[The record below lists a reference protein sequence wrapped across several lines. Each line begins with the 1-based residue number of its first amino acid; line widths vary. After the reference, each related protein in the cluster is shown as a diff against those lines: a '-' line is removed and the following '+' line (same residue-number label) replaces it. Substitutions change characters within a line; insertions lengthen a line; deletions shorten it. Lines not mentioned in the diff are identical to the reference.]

1 MTYDRIRFR
10 KRFQKGGRYMFEI
23 RNLSLSFAGRQLLE
37 PTDLIFER
45 GKVYT
50 IYGKSGVGKSSL
62 LNKIGLISATDPSVS
77 YFFDGKEIDT
87 ENKKSASAFIAEE
100 VAFVFQGQ
108 NLINDLTVFENLRLA
123 LNFYGLNPDEIESKI
138 DTVLADLEISSLKH
152 AYPEDL
158 SGGEEQRVTI
168 ARALVTEKTLILA
181 DEPTS
186 SLDKENREK
195 VSSLLIDLAHKY
207 HKIVLIVSHDEAMIA
222 RGDVQLHFKDHQLV
236 GNCLILNSDEGIKDS
251 KKWTSYLSSSHTKL
265 SVLKHR
271 RPFLPRLLAFFIA
284 FVVAIAVTSINF
296 QSLFADKYH
305 QLVNNS
311 LENGF
316 LVINDSLHLQTTK
329 VLDDFLSF
337 DKDEIASIS
346 TSQNIQTIKPY
357 IEFLSLGMTFDN
369 SKDYSQ
375 LQKNFQPTLTID
387 GQTRSLT
394 RNFSIQP
401 LYQTN
406 TTQRQIEYFDRSN
419 EKGIYLSEQFI
430 SDEKLPNI
438 VSGSTVTLTFY
449 IPISLYESSMEKE
462 GNVLK
467 GDGDLFVKVDKTYP
481 VLGIVKKSYPFE
493 YSPHGNTLFM
503 NIAEMEELQNEAIQQ
518 HPMTKMALDGF
529 PLKSWMPSAIH
540 VLLKDSSAIPEELS
554 RIRAISS
561 QITILSSYE
570 NYEEFNKG
578 LTYIRQFLMLLSL
591 VLLIL
596 VIAVLSFVFF
606 LLNRPR
612 RFEVGILKSLGYS
625 TQNIVWL
632 FLKELIGYGKTISIL
647 ASCLLVILSILAIQV
662 LKLEVSD
669 VFQFYLTSVFT
680 LIGLSVSVLIISGLL
695 PIYTTCRQTVV
706 DTIRKNG

>member
-1 MTYDRIRFR
+1 
-10 KRFQKGGRYMFEI
+10 MFEI
-23 RNLSLSFAGRQLLE
+23 RNLSLSFAGRRLLE

-62 LNKIGLISATDPSVS
+62 LNKIGLLSATDPSVS
-77 YFFDGKEIDT
+77 YFFDGKEIDI
-87 ENKKSASAFIAEE
+87 ENKKSVSVFIAEE
-100 VAFVFQGQ
+100 VAFVFQGR

-123 LNFYGLNPDEIESKI
+123 LNFYDLSPDEIESKI
-138 DTVLADLEISSLKH
+138 DTVLADLQISSLKH

-158 SGGEEQRVTI
+158 SGGEEQRVAI
-168 ARALVTEKTLILA
+168 ARALVTGKTLILA

-195 VSSLLIDLAHKY
+195 VSALLIDLAHKY

-222 RGDVQLHFKDHQLV
+222 IGDVQLHFKDHKLV

-251 KKWTSYLSSSHTKL
+251 KKWSSCLSSSHTKL

-271 RPFLPRLLAFFIA
+271 RPFLPRLLAFFISL
-284 FVVAIAVTSINF
+284 VVAIAVTSINF

-337 DKDEIASIS
+337 DKEEITSIS
-346 TSQNIQTIKPY
+346 TSQNIQTVNPY

-438 VSGSTVTLTFY
+438 VSGTTVTLTFY
-449 IPISLYESSMEKE
+449 IPISLYESSIEKE
-462 GNVLK
+462 GNILK

-493 YSPHGNTLFM
+493 YSPYGNTLFM

-518 HPMTKMALDGF
+518 HPMTKQALDGF

-540 VLLKDSSAIPEELS
+540 VLLKDSGAIPEELS

-647 ASCLLVILSILAIQV
+647 ASCLLVILSILAMQV
-662 LKLEVSD
+662 LKLEISD
-669 VFQFYLTSVFT
+669 VFKFYLTSVFT

>member
-1 MTYDRIRFR
+1 
-10 KRFQKGGRYMFEI
+10 MFEI
-23 RNLSLSFAGRQLLE
+23 RNLSLSFAGRRLLE

-62 LNKIGLISATDPSVS
+62 LNKIGLLSATDTSVS
-77 YFFDGKEIDT
+77 YFFDGKEIDI
-87 ENKKSASAFIAEE
+87 ENKKSVSVFIAEE
-100 VAFVFQGQ
+100 VAFVFQGR

-123 LNFYGLNPDEIESKI
+123 LNFYDLSPDEIESKI
-138 DTVLADLEISSLKH
+138 DTVLADLQISSLKH

-158 SGGEEQRVTI
+158 SGGEEQRVAI
-168 ARALVTEKTLILA
+168 ARALVTGKTLILA

-195 VSSLLIDLAHKY
+195 VSALLIDLAHKY

-222 RGDVQLHFKDHQLV
+222 IGDVQLHFKDHKLV

-251 KKWTSYLSSSHTKL
+251 KKWSSCLSSSHTKL

-284 FVVAIAVTSINF
+284 LVVAIAVTSINF

-337 DKDEIASIS
+337 DKEEITSIS
-346 TSQNIQTIKPY
+346 TSQNIQTVKPY
-357 IEFLSLGMTFDN
+357 MEFLSLGMTFDN

-406 TTQRQIEYFDRSN
+406 TTQRQIEYFDRSS

-430 SDEKLPNI
+430 SDEKFPNI
-438 VSGSTVTLTFY
+438 VSGTTVTLTFY
-449 IPISLYESSMEKE
+449 IPISLYESSIEKE
-462 GNVLK
+462 GNILK

-493 YSPHGNTLFM
+493 YSPYGNTLFM

-529 PLKSWMPSAIH
+529 PLKSWIPSAIH
-540 VLLKDSSAIPEELS
+540 VLLKDSGAIPEELS

-647 ASCLLVILSILAIQV
+647 ASCLLVILSILAMQV
-662 LKLEVSD
+662 LKLEISD
-669 VFQFYLTSVFT
+669 VFKFYLTSVFT

>member
-1 MTYDRIRFR
+1 
-10 KRFQKGGRYMFEI
+10 MFEI
-23 RNLSLSFAGRQLLE
+23 RNLSLSFAGRRLLE

-87 ENKKSASAFIAEE
+87 ENKKSVSAFIAEE

-108 NLINDLTVFENLRLA
+108 NLINDLTVFENLKLA

-158 SGGEEQRVTI
+158 SGGEEQRVAI

-337 DKDEIASIS
+337 DKEEITSIS
-346 TSQNIQTIKPY
+346 TSQNIQTVKPY
-357 IEFLSLGMTFDN
+357 MEFLSLGMTFDN

-438 VSGSTVTLTFY
+438 VSGTTVTLTFY
-449 IPISLYESSMEKE
+449 IPISLYESSIEKE
-462 GNVLK
+462 GNILK

-493 YSPHGNTLFM
+493 YSPYGNTLFM

-518 HPMTKMALDGF
+518 HPMTKMVLDGF

-540 VLLKDSSAIPEELS
+540 VLLKDSGATPEELS

>member
-1 MTYDRIRFR
+1 
-10 KRFQKGGRYMFEI
+10 MFEI
-23 RNLSLSFAGRQLLE
+23 RNLSLSFAGRRLLE

-62 LNKIGLISATDPSVS
+62 LNKIGLLSDTDPSVS
-77 YFFDGKEIDT
+77 YFFDGKEIDI
-87 ENKKSASAFIAEE
+87 ENKKSVSVFIAEE
-100 VAFVFQGQ
+100 VAFVFQGR

-123 LNFYGLNPDEIESKI
+123 LNFYDLSPDEIESKI
-138 DTVLADLEISSLKH
+138 DTVLADLQISSLKH

-158 SGGEEQRVTI
+158 SGGEEQRVAI
-168 ARALVTEKTLILA
+168 ARALVTGKTLILA

-195 VSSLLIDLAHKY
+195 VSALLIDLAHKY

-222 RGDVQLHFKDHQLV
+222 IGDVQLHFKDHKLV

-251 KKWTSYLSSSHTKL
+251 KKWSSCLSSSHTKL

-284 FVVAIAVTSINF
+284 LVVAIAVTSINF

-337 DKDEIASIS
+337 DKEEITSIS
-346 TSQNIQTIKPY
+346 TSQNIQTVKPY
-357 IEFLSLGMTFDN
+357 MEFLSLGMTVDN

-438 VSGSTVTLTFY
+438 VSGTTVTLTFY
-449 IPISLYESSMEKE
+449 IPISLYESSIEKE
-462 GNVLK
+462 GNILK

-493 YSPHGNTLFM
+493 YSPYGNTLFM

-540 VLLKDSSAIPEELS
+540 VLLKDSGAIPEELS

-647 ASCLLVILSILAIQV
+647 ASCLLVILSILAMQV
-662 LKLEVSD
+662 LKLEISD
-669 VFQFYLTSVFT
+669 VFKFYLTSVFT
-680 LIGLSVSVLIISGLL
+680 LIGLSVTVLIISGLL

>member
-1 MTYDRIRFR
+1 
-10 KRFQKGGRYMFEI
+10 MFEI
-23 RNLSLSFAGRQLLE
+23 RNLSLSFAGRRLLE

-62 LNKIGLISATDPSVS
+62 LNKICLLSATDPSVS
-77 YFFDGKEIDT
+77 YFFDGKEIDI
-87 ENKKSASAFIAEE
+87 ENKKSVSVFIAEE
-100 VAFVFQGQ
+100 VAFVFQGR

-123 LNFYGLNPDEIESKI
+123 LNFYDLSPDEIESKI
-138 DTVLADLEISSLKH
+138 DTVLADLQISSLKH

-158 SGGEEQRVTI
+158 SGGEEQRVAI
-168 ARALVTEKTLILA
+168 ARALVTGKTLILA

-195 VSSLLIDLAHKY
+195 VSALLIDLAHKY

-222 RGDVQLHFKDHQLV
+222 IGDVQLHFKDHKLV

-251 KKWTSYLSSSHTKL
+251 KKWSSCLSSSHTKL

-271 RPFLPRLLAFFIA
+271 RPFLPRLLAFFISL
-284 FVVAIAVTSINF
+284 VVAIAVTSINF

-337 DKDEIASIS
+337 DKEEITSIS
-346 TSQNIQTIKPY
+346 TSQNIQTVNPY

-438 VSGSTVTLTFY
+438 VSGTTVTLTFY
-449 IPISLYESSMEKE
+449 IPISLYESSIEKE
-462 GNVLK
+462 GNILK
-467 GDGDLFVKVDKTYP
+467 GDGGLFVKVDKTYP

-493 YSPHGNTLFM
+493 YSPYGNTLFM

-540 VLLKDSSAIPEELS
+540 VLLKDIGAIPEELS

-647 ASCLLVILSILAIQV
+647 ASCLLVILSILAMQV
-662 LKLEVSD
+662 LKLEISD
-669 VFQFYLTSVFT
+669 VFKFYLTSVFT

>member
-1 MTYDRIRFR
+1 
-10 KRFQKGGRYMFEI
+10 MFEI
-23 RNLSLSFAGRQLLE
+23 RNLSLSFAGRRLLE

-62 LNKIGLISATDPSVS
+62 LNKIGLLSATDPSVS
-77 YFFDGKEIDT
+77 YFFDGKEIDI
-87 ENKKSASAFIAEE
+87 ENKKSVSVFIAEE
-100 VAFVFQGQ
+100 VAFVFQGR

-123 LNFYGLNPDEIESKI
+123 LNFYDLSPDEIESKI
-138 DTVLADLEISSLKH
+138 DTVLADLQISSLKH

-158 SGGEEQRVTI
+158 SGGEEQRVAI
-168 ARALVTEKTLILA
+168 ARALVTGKTLILA

-195 VSSLLIDLAHKY
+195 VSALLIDLAHKY

-222 RGDVQLHFKDHQLV
+222 IGDVQLHFKDHKLV
-236 GNCLILNSDEGIKDS
+236 ENCLILNSDEGIKDS
-251 KKWTSYLSSSHTKL
+251 KKWSSCLSSSHTKL

-284 FVVAIAVTSINF
+284 LVVAIAVTSINF

-337 DKDEIASIS
+337 DKEEITSIS
-346 TSQNIQTIKPY
+346 TSQNIQTVKPY
-357 IEFLSLGMTFDN
+357 MEFLSLGMTFDN

-438 VSGSTVTLTFY
+438 VSGTTVTLTFY
-449 IPISLYESSMEKE
+449 IPISLYESSIEKE
-462 GNVLK
+462 GNILK

-493 YSPHGNTLFM
+493 YSPYGNTLFM

-518 HPMTKMALDGF
+518 HPMTKIALDGF
-529 PLKSWMPSAIH
+529 PFKSWMPSAIH
-540 VLLKDSSAIPEELS
+540 VLLKDSGAIPEELS

-647 ASCLLVILSILAIQV
+647 ASCLLVILSILAMQV
-662 LKLEVSD
+662 LKLEISD
-669 VFQFYLTSVFT
+669 VFKFYLTSVFT

-706 DTIRKNG
+706 DIIRKNG

>member
-1 MTYDRIRFR
+1 M
-10 KRFQKGGRYMFEI
+10 
-23 RNLSLSFAGRQLLE
+23 
-37 PTDLIFER
+37 
-45 GKVYT
+45 
-50 IYGKSGVGKSSL
+50 
-62 LNKIGLISATDPSVS
+62 
-77 YFFDGKEIDT
+77 
-87 ENKKSASAFIAEE
+87 
-100 VAFVFQGQ
+100 AFVFQGR

-123 LNFYGLNPDEIESKI
+123 LNFYDLSPNEIESKI
-138 DTVLADLEISSLKH
+138 DTVLADLQISSLKH

-158 SGGEEQRVTI
+158 SGGEEQRVAI
-168 ARALVTEKTLILA
+168 ARALVTGKTLILA

-195 VSSLLIDLAHKY
+195 VSALLIDLAHKY
-207 HKIVLIVSHDEAMIA
+207 HKIVLIVSNDEAMIA
-222 RGDVQLHFKDHQLV
+222 IGDVQLHFKDHKLV

-251 KKWTSYLSSSHTKL
+251 KKWSSCLSSSHTKL

-271 RPFLPRLLAFFIA
+271 RPFLPRLLSFFIA
-284 FVVAIAVTSINF
+284 LVVAIAVSFINF

-337 DKDEIASIS
+337 DKEEITSIS
-346 TSQNIQTIKPY
+346 TSQNIQTVKPY
-357 IEFLSLGMTFDN
+357 MEFLSLGMTFDN

-438 VSGSTVTLTFY
+438 VSGTTVTLTFY
-449 IPISLYESSMEKE
+449 IPSIEKE
-462 GNVLK
+462 RNILK

-493 YSPHGNTLFM
+493 YSPYGNTLFM

-540 VLLKDSSAIPEELS
+540 VLLKDSGAIPEELS

-632 FLKELIGYGKTISIL
+632 FLKELIGYGKMISIL
-647 ASCLLVILSILAIQV
+647 ASCLLVILSILAMQV
-662 LKLEVSD
+662 LKLEISD
-669 VFQFYLTSVFT
+669 VFKFYLTSVFT

>member
-1 MTYDRIRFR
+1 
-10 KRFQKGGRYMFEI
+10 MFEI
-23 RNLSLSFAGRQLLE
+23 RNLSLSFAGRRLLE

-62 LNKIGLISATDPSVS
+62 LNKIGLLSATDPSVS
-77 YFFDGKEIDT
+77 YFFDGKEIDI
-87 ENKKSASAFIAEE
+87 ENKKSVSVFIAEE
-100 VAFVFQGQ
+100 VAFVFQGR

-123 LNFYGLNPDEIESKI
+123 LNFYDLSPDEIESKI
-138 DTVLADLEISSLKH
+138 DTVLADLQISSLKH

-158 SGGEEQRVTI
+158 SGGEEQRVAI
-168 ARALVTEKTLILA
+168 ARALVTGKTLILA

-195 VSSLLIDLAHKY
+195 VSALLIDLAHKY

-222 RGDVQLHFKDHQLV
+222 IGDVQLHFKDHKLV

-251 KKWTSYLSSSHTKL
+251 KKWSSCLSSSHTKL

-271 RPFLPRLLAFFIA
+271 RPFLPRLLAFFISL
-284 FVVAIAVTSINF
+284 VVAIAVTSINF

-337 DKDEIASIS
+337 DKEEITSIS
-346 TSQNIQTIKPY
+346 TSQNIQTVNPY

-438 VSGSTVTLTFY
+438 VSGTTVTLTFY
-449 IPISLYESSMEKE
+449 IPISLYESSIEKE
-462 GNVLK
+462 GNILK

-493 YSPHGNTLFM
+493 YSPSGNTLFM

-540 VLLKDSSAIPEELS
+540 VLLKDSGAIPEELS

-647 ASCLLVILSILAIQV
+647 ASCLLVILSILAMQV
-662 LKLEVSD
+662 LKLEISD
-669 VFQFYLTSVFT
+669 VFKFYLTSVFT

>member
-1 MTYDRIRFR
+1 
-10 KRFQKGGRYMFEI
+10 MFEI
-23 RNLSLSFAGRQLLE
+23 RNLSLSFAGRRLLE

-87 ENKKSASAFIAEE
+87 ENKKSVSAFIAEE

-108 NLINDLTVFENLRLA
+108 NLINDLTVFENLKLA

-158 SGGEEQRVTI
+158 SGGEEQRVAI

-337 DKDEIASIS
+337 DKEEITSIS

-369 SKDYSQ
+369 SKDYSK

-419 EKGIYLSEQFI
+419 EKGIYLSEQFV
-430 SDEKLPNI
+430 SDQKLPNI

-449 IPISLYESSMEKE
+449 IPISLYESSIEKE

>member
-1 MTYDRIRFR
+1 
-10 KRFQKGGRYMFEI
+10 MFEI

-87 ENKKSASAFIAEE
+87 ENKKSVSAFIAEE

-271 RPFLPRLLAFFIA
+271 RPFLPRLLAFFIT

-337 DKDEIASIS
+337 DKEEITSIS
-346 TSQNIQTIKPY
+346 TSQNIQTVKPY

-647 ASCLLVILSILAIQV
+647 ASCLLVILSILAMQV

-680 LIGLSVSVLIISGLL
+680 LIGLSVSVLIISGLF

>member
-1 MTYDRIRFR
+1 NKESDF
-10 KRFQKGGRYMFEI
+10 KKGGRYVFEI
-23 RNLSLSFAGRQLLE
+23 RNLSLSFAGRRLLE

-62 LNKIGLISATDPSVS
+62 LNKIGLLSATDPSVS
-77 YFFDGKEIDT
+77 YFFDGKEIDI
-87 ENKKSASAFIAEE
+87 ENKKSVSVFIAEE
-100 VAFVFQGQ
+100 VAFVFQGR

-123 LNFYGLNPDEIESKI
+123 LNFYDLSPDEIESKI
-138 DTVLADLEISSLKH
+138 DTVLADLQISSLKH

-158 SGGEEQRVTI
+158 SGGEEQRVAI
-168 ARALVTEKTLILA
+168 ARALVTGKTLILA

-195 VSSLLIDLAHKY
+195 VSALLIDLAHKY

-222 RGDVQLHFKDHQLV
+222 IGDVQLHFKDHKLV

-251 KKWTSYLSSSHTKL
+251 KKWSSCLSSSHTKL

-271 RPFLPRLLAFFIA
+271 RPFLPRLLAFFISL
-284 FVVAIAVTSINF
+284 VVAIAVTSINF

-337 DKDEIASIS
+337 DKEEITSIS
-346 TSQNIQTIKPY
+346 TSQNIQTVNPY

-438 VSGSTVTLTFY
+438 VSGTTVTLTFY
-449 IPISLYESSMEKE
+449 IPISLYESSIEKE
-462 GNVLK
+462 GNILK

-493 YSPHGNTLFM
+493 YSPYGNTLFM

-540 VLLKDSSAIPEELS
+540 VLLKDSGAIPEELS

-647 ASCLLVILSILAIQV
+647 ASCLLVILSILAMQV
-662 LKLEVSD
+662 LKLEISD
-669 VFQFYLTSVFT
+669 VFKFYLTSVFT

>member
-1 MTYDRIRFR
+1 
-10 KRFQKGGRYMFEI
+10 MFEI
-23 RNLSLSFAGRQLLE
+23 RNLSLSFAGRRLLE

-62 LNKIGLISATDPSVS
+62 LNKIGLLSATDPSVS
-77 YFFDGKEIDT
+77 YFFDGKEIDI
-87 ENKKSASAFIAEE
+87 ENKKSVSVFIAEE
-100 VAFVFQGQ
+100 VAFVFQGR

-123 LNFYGLNPDEIESKI
+123 LNFYDLSPNEIESKI
-138 DTVLADLEISSLKH
+138 DTVLADLQISSLKH

-158 SGGEEQRVTI
+158 SGGEEQRVAI
-168 ARALVTEKTLILA
+168 ARALVTGKTLILA

-195 VSSLLIDLAHKY
+195 VSALLIDLAHKY

-222 RGDVQLHFKDHQLV
+222 IGDVQLHFKDHKLV

-251 KKWTSYLSSSHTKL
+251 KKWSSCLSSSHTKL

-284 FVVAIAVTSINF
+284 LVVAIAVSSINF

-337 DKDEIASIS
+337 DKEEITSIS
-346 TSQNIQTIKPY
+346 TSQNIQTVKPY
-357 IEFLSLGMTFDN
+357 MEFLSFGMTFDN

-375 LQKNFQPTLTID
+375 LQKNFQPTLIID

-394 RNFSIQP
+394 KNFSIQP

-438 VSGSTVTLTFY
+438 VSGTTVTLTFY
-449 IPISLYESSMEKE
+449 IPISLYESSIEKE
-462 GNVLK
+462 GNILK

-493 YSPHGNTLFM
+493 YSPYGNTLFM

-540 VLLKDSSAIPEELS
+540 VLLKDSGAIPEELS

-647 ASCLLVILSILAIQV
+647 ASCLLVILSILAMQV
-662 LKLEVSD
+662 LKLEISD
-669 VFQFYLTSVFT
+669 VFKFYLTSVFT

>member
-1 MTYDRIRFR
+1 
-10 KRFQKGGRYMFEI
+10 MFEI
-23 RNLSLSFAGRQLLE
+23 RNLSLSFAGRRLLE

-62 LNKIGLISATDPSVS
+62 LNKIGLLSATDPSVS
-77 YFFDGKEIDT
+77 YFFDGKEIDI
-87 ENKKSASAFIAEE
+87 ENKKSVSVFIAEE
-100 VAFVFQGQ
+100 VAFVFQGR

-123 LNFYGLNPDEIESKI
+123 LNFYDLSPDEIESKI
-138 DTVLADLEISSLKH
+138 DTVLADLQISSLKH

-158 SGGEEQRVTI
+158 SGGEEQRVAI
-168 ARALVTEKTLILA
+168 ARALVTGKTLILA

-195 VSSLLIDLAHKY
+195 VSALLIDLAHKY

-222 RGDVQLHFKDHQLV
+222 IGDVQLHFKDHKLV

-251 KKWTSYLSSSHTKL
+251 KKWSSCLSSSHTKL

-271 RPFLPRLLAFFIA
+271 RPFLPRLLAFFISL
-284 FVVAIAVTSINF
+284 VVAIAVTSINF

-337 DKDEIASIS
+337 DKEEITSIS
-346 TSQNIQTIKPY
+346 TSQNIQTVNPY

-406 TTQRQIEYFDRSN
+406 ITQRQIEYFDRSN

-438 VSGSTVTLTFY
+438 VSGTTVTLTFY
-449 IPISLYESSMEKE
+449 IPISLYESSIEKE
-462 GNVLK
+462 GNILK

-493 YSPHGNTLFM
+493 YSPYGNTLFM

-540 VLLKDSSAIPEELS
+540 VLLKDSGAIPEELS

-647 ASCLLVILSILAIQV
+647 ASCLLVILSILAMQV
-662 LKLEVSD
+662 LKLEISD
-669 VFQFYLTSVFT
+669 VFKFYLTSVFT

>member
-87 ENKKSASAFIAEE
+87 ENKKSVSAFIAEE

-158 SGGEEQRVTI
+158 SGGEEQRVAI

-236 GNCLILNSDEGIKDS
+236 GNCFILNSDEGIKDS

-438 VSGSTVTLTFY
+438 VSGSTVILTFY

-503 NIAEMEELQNEAIQQ
+503 NISEMGELQNEAIQQ

-540 VLLKDSSAIPEELS
+540 VLLKDNSAIPEELS

-647 ASCLLVILSILAIQV
+647 ASCLLVILSILAMQV

>member
-1 MTYDRIRFR
+1 
-10 KRFQKGGRYMFEI
+10 MFEI
-23 RNLSLSFAGRQLLE
+23 RNLSLSFAGRRLLE

-62 LNKIGLISATDPSVS
+62 LNKIGLLSATDPSVS
-77 YFFDGKEIDT
+77 YFFDGKEIDI
-87 ENKKSASAFIAEE
+87 ENKKSVSVFIAEE
-100 VAFVFQGQ
+100 VAFVFQGR

-123 LNFYGLNPDEIESKI
+123 LNFYDLSPDEIESKI
-138 DTVLADLEISSLKH
+138 DTVLADLQISSLKH

-158 SGGEEQRVTI
+158 SGGEEQRVAI
-168 ARALVTEKTLILA
+168 ARALVTGKTLILA

-195 VSSLLIDLAHKY
+195 VSALLIDLAHKY

-222 RGDVQLHFKDHQLV
+222 IGDVQLHFKDHKLV

-251 KKWTSYLSSSHTKL
+251 KKWSSCLSSSHTKL

-271 RPFLPRLLAFFIA
+271 RPFLPRLLAFFISL
-284 FVVAIAVTSINF
+284 VVAIAVTSINF

-337 DKDEIASIS
+337 DKEEITSIS
-346 TSQNIQTIKPY
+346 TSQNIQTVNPY

-430 SDEKLPNI
+430 SDEKLSNI
-438 VSGSTVTLTFY
+438 VSGTTVTLTFY
-449 IPISLYESSMEKE
+449 IPISLYESSIEKE
-462 GNVLK
+462 GNILK

-493 YSPHGNTLFM
+493 YSPYGNTLFM

-540 VLLKDSSAIPEELS
+540 VLLKDSGAIPEKLS

-596 VIAVLSFVFF
+596 VIALLSFVFF
-606 LLNRPR
+606 LPNRPR

-647 ASCLLVILSILAIQV
+647 ASCLLVILSILAMQV
-662 LKLEVSD
+662 LKLEISD
-669 VFQFYLTSVFT
+669 VFKFYLTSVFT

>member
-1 MTYDRIRFR
+1 
-10 KRFQKGGRYMFEI
+10 FEI
-23 RNLSLSFAGRQLLE
+23 RNLSLSFAGRRLLE

-62 LNKIGLISATDPSVS
+62 LNKIGLLSATDPSVS
-77 YFFDGKEIDT
+77 YFFDGKEIDI
-87 ENKKSASAFIAEE
+87 ENKKSVSVFIAEE
-100 VAFVFQGQ
+100 VAFVFQGR

-123 LNFYGLNPDEIESKI
+123 LNFYDLSPDEIESKI
-138 DTVLADLEISSLKH
+138 DTVLADLQISSLKH

-158 SGGEEQRVTI
+158 SGGEEQRVAI
-168 ARALVTEKTLILA
+168 ARALVTGKTLILA

-195 VSSLLIDLAHKY
+195 VSALLIDLAHKY

-222 RGDVQLHFKDHQLV
+222 IGDVQLHFKDHKLV

-251 KKWTSYLSSSHTKL
+251 KKWSSCLSSSHTKL

-271 RPFLPRLLAFFIA
+271 RPFLPRLLAFFISL
-284 FVVAIAVTSINF
+284 VVAIAVTSINF

-337 DKDEIASIS
+337 DKEEITSIS
-346 TSQNIQTIKPY
+346 TSQNIQTVNPY

-438 VSGSTVTLTFY
+438 VSGTTVTLTFY
-449 IPISLYESSMEKE
+449 IPISLYESSIEKE
-462 GNVLK
+462 GNILK

-493 YSPHGNTLFM
+493 YSPYGNTLFM

-540 VLLKDSSAIPEELS
+540 VLLKDSGAIPEELS

-647 ASCLLVILSILAIQV
+647 ASCLLVILSILAMQV
-662 LKLEVSD
+662 LKLEISD
-669 VFQFYLTSVFT
+669 VFKFYLTSVFT

>member
-1 MTYDRIRFR
+1 
-10 KRFQKGGRYMFEI
+10 MFEI
-23 RNLSLSFAGRQLLE
+23 RNLSLSFAGRRLLE

-62 LNKIGLISATDPSVS
+62 LNKIGLLSATDPSVS
-77 YFFDGKEIDT
+77 YFFDGKEIDI
-87 ENKKSASAFIAEE
+87 ENKKSVSVFIAEE
-100 VAFVFQGQ
+100 VAFVFQGR

-123 LNFYGLNPDEIESKI
+123 LNFYGLSPDEIESKI
-138 DTVLADLEISSLKH
+138 DTVLADLQISSLKH

-158 SGGEEQRVTI
+158 SGGEEQRVAI
-168 ARALVTEKTLILA
+168 ARALVTGKTLILA

-195 VSSLLIDLAHKY
+195 VSALLIDLAHKY
-207 HKIVLIVSHDEAMIA
+207 HKIVLIVSHDEAMIVI
-222 RGDVQLHFKDHQLV
+222 GDVQLHFKDHKLV
-236 GNCLILNSDEGIKDS
+236 ENCLILNSDEGIKDS
-251 KKWTSYLSSSHTKL
+251 KKWSSCLSSSHTKL

-284 FVVAIAVTSINF
+284 LVVAIAVTSINF

-337 DKDEIASIS
+337 DKEEITSIS
-346 TSQNIQTIKPY
+346 TSQNIQTVKPY
-357 IEFLSLGMTFDN
+357 MEFLSLGMTFDN

-438 VSGSTVTLTFY
+438 VSGTTVTLTFY
-449 IPISLYESSMEKE
+449 IPISLYESSIEKE
-462 GNVLK
+462 GNILK

-493 YSPHGNTLFM
+493 YSPYGNTLFM

-540 VLLKDSSAIPEELS
+540 VLLKDSGAIPEELS

-647 ASCLLVILSILAIQV
+647 ASCLLVILSILAMQV
-662 LKLEVSD
+662 LKLEISD
-669 VFQFYLTSVFT
+669 VFKFYLTSVFT

>member
-1 MTYDRIRFR
+1 
-10 KRFQKGGRYMFEI
+10 MFEI
-23 RNLSLSFAGRQLLE
+23 RNLSLSFAGRRLLE

-62 LNKIGLISATDPSVS
+62 LNKIGLLSATDPSVS
-77 YFFDGKEIDT
+77 YFFDGKEIDI
-87 ENKKSASAFIAEE
+87 ENKKSVSVFIAEE
-100 VAFVFQGQ
+100 VAFVFQGR
-108 NLINDLTVFENLRLA
+108 NLIHDLTVFENLRLA
-123 LNFYGLNPDEIESKI
+123 LNFYNLSPDEIESKI
-138 DTVLADLEISSLKH
+138 DTVLADLQISSLKH

-158 SGGEEQRVTI
+158 SGGEEQRVAI
-168 ARALVTEKTLILA
+168 ARALVTGKTLILA

-195 VSSLLIDLAHKY
+195 VSALLIDLAHKY
-207 HKIVLIVSHDEAMIA
+207 HKIVLIVSHDEAMIVM
-222 RGDVQLHFKDHQLV
+222 GDVQLHFKDHKLV
-236 GNCLILNSDEGIKDS
+236 ENCLILNSDEGIKDS
-251 KKWTSYLSSSHTKL
+251 KKWSSCLSSSHTKL

-284 FVVAIAVTSINF
+284 LVVAIAVTSINF

-337 DKDEIASIS
+337 DKEEITSIS
-346 TSQNIQTIKPY
+346 TSQNIQTVKPY
-357 IEFLSLGMTFDN
+357 MEFLSLGMTFDN

-438 VSGSTVTLTFY
+438 VAGTTVTLTFY
-449 IPISLYESSMEKE
+449 IPISLYESSIEKE
-462 GNVLK
+462 GNILK

-493 YSPHGNTLFM
+493 YSPYGNTLFM

-518 HPMTKMALDGF
+518 HPMTKMVLDSF

-540 VLLKDSSAIPEELS
+540 VLLKDSGAIPEELS

-647 ASCLLVILSILAIQV
+647 ASCLLVILSILAMQV
-662 LKLEVSD
+662 LKLEISD
-669 VFQFYLTSVFT
+669 VFKFYLTSVFT

-706 DTIRKNG
+706 DTIRKTG

>member
-1 MTYDRIRFR
+1 
-10 KRFQKGGRYMFEI
+10 MFEI
-23 RNLSLSFAGRQLLE
+23 RNLSLSFAGRRLLE

-87 ENKKSASAFIAEE
+87 ENKKSVSAFIAEE

-123 LNFYGLNPDEIESKI
+123 LNFYGLNPDKIENKI
-138 DTVLADLEISSLKH
+138 DTVLADLQISSLKH

-158 SGGEEQRVTI
+158 SGGEEQRVAI

-316 LVINDSLHLQTTK
+316 LVINDSLHLQATK

-337 DKDEIASIS
+337 DKEEINSIS

-369 SKDYSQ
+369 SKDYSK

-419 EKGIYLSEQFI
+419 EKGIYLSEQFV
-430 SDEKLPNI
+430 SDQKLPNI

-449 IPISLYESSMEKE
+449 IPISLYESSIEKE

-503 NIAEMEELQNEAIQQ
+503 NISEMEELQNEAIQQ

>member
-1 MTYDRIRFR
+1 
-10 KRFQKGGRYMFEI
+10 MFEI
-23 RNLSLSFAGRQLLE
+23 RNLSLSFAGRRLLE

-62 LNKIGLISATDPSVS
+62 LNKIGLLSATDPSVS
-77 YFFDGKEIDT
+77 YFFDGKEIDI
-87 ENKKSASAFIAEE
+87 ENKKSVSVFIAEE
-100 VAFVFQGQ
+100 VAFVFQGR

-123 LNFYGLNPDEIESKI
+123 LNFYDLSPDEIESKI
-138 DTVLADLEISSLKH
+138 DTVLADLQISSLKH

-158 SGGEEQRVTI
+158 SGGEEQRVAI
-168 ARALVTEKTLILA
+168 ARALVTGKTLILA

-195 VSSLLIDLAHKY
+195 VSALLIDLAHKY

-222 RGDVQLHFKDHQLV
+222 IGDVQLHFKDHKLV

-251 KKWTSYLSSSHTKL
+251 KKWSSCLSSSHTKL

-271 RPFLPRLLAFFIA
+271 RPFLPRLLAFFISL
-284 FVVAIAVTSINF
+284 VVAIAVTSINF

-337 DKDEIASIS
+337 DKEEITSIS
-346 TSQNIQTIKPY
+346 TSQNIQTVNPY

-438 VSGSTVTLTFY
+438 VSGTTVTLTFY
-449 IPISLYESSMEKE
+449 IPISLYESSIEKE
-462 GNVLK
+462 GNILK

-481 VLGIVKKSYPFE
+481 VLGIVKKSYSFE
-493 YSPHGNTLFM
+493 YSPYGNTLFM

-540 VLLKDSSAIPEELS
+540 VLLKDSGAIPEELS

-632 FLKELIGYGKTISIL
+632 FLKELIGYGKIISIL
-647 ASCLLVILSILAIQV
+647 ASCLLVILSILAMQV
-662 LKLEVSD
+662 LKLEISD
-669 VFQFYLTSVFT
+669 VFKFYLTSVFT

>member
-1 MTYDRIRFR
+1 
-10 KRFQKGGRYMFEI
+10 MFEI
-23 RNLSLSFAGRQLLE
+23 RNLSLSFAGRRLLE

-62 LNKIGLISATDPSVS
+62 LNKIGLLSATDPSVS
-77 YFFDGKEIDT
+77 YFFDGKEIDI
-87 ENKKSASAFIAEE
+87 ENKKSVSVFIAEE
-100 VAFVFQGQ
+100 VAFVFQGR

-123 LNFYGLNPDEIESKI
+123 LNFYDLSPDEIESKI
-138 DTVLADLEISSLKH
+138 DTVLADLQISSLKH

-158 SGGEEQRVTI
+158 SGGEEQRVAI
-168 ARALVTEKTLILA
+168 ARALVTGKTLILA

-195 VSSLLIDLAHKY
+195 VSALLIDLAHKY

-222 RGDVQLHFKDHQLV
+222 IGDVQLHFKDHKLV
-236 GNCLILNSDEGIKDS
+236 GNCLVLNSDEGIKDS
-251 KKWTSYLSSSHTKL
+251 KKWSSCLSSSHTKL

-284 FVVAIAVTSINF
+284 LVVAIAVTSINF

-337 DKDEIASIS
+337 DKEEITSIS
-346 TSQNIQTIKPY
+346 TSQNIQTVKPY
-357 IEFLSLGMTFDN
+357 MEFLSLGMTFDN

-438 VSGSTVTLTFY
+438 VSGTTVTLTFY
-449 IPISLYESSMEKE
+449 IPISLYESSIEKE
-462 GNVLK
+462 GNILK

-493 YSPHGNTLFM
+493 YSPYGNTLFM

-518 HPMTKMALDGF
+518 HPMTKIALDGF

-540 VLLKDSSAIPEELS
+540 VLLKDSGAIPEELS

-647 ASCLLVILSILAIQV
+647 ASCLLVILSILAMQV
-662 LKLEVSD
+662 LKLEISD
-669 VFQFYLTSVFT
+669 VFKFYLTSVFT

>member
-1 MTYDRIRFR
+1 
-10 KRFQKGGRYMFEI
+10 MFEI
-23 RNLSLSFAGRQLLE
+23 RNLSLSFAGRRLLE

-77 YFFDGKEIDT
+77 YFFDGKEIDI
-87 ENKKSASAFIAEE
+87 ENKKSVSVFIAEE
-100 VAFVFQGQ
+100 VAFVFQGR

-123 LNFYGLNPDEIESKI
+123 LNFYDLSPDEIESKI
-138 DTVLADLEISSLKH
+138 DTVLADLQISSLKH

-158 SGGEEQRVTI
+158 SGGEEQRVAI
-168 ARALVTEKTLILA
+168 ARALVTGKTLILA

-195 VSSLLIDLAHKY
+195 VSALLIDLAHKY

-251 KKWTSYLSSSHTKL
+251 KKWSSCLSSSHTKL

-337 DKDEIASIS
+337 DKEEITSIS

-430 SDEKLPNI
+430 SDERLPNI

-449 IPISLYESSMEKE
+449 IPISLYESSIEKE

-647 ASCLLVILSILAIQV
+647 ASCLLVILSILAMQV
-662 LKLEVSD
+662 LKLEISD
-669 VFQFYLTSVFT
+669 VFKFYLTSVFT

>member
-1 MTYDRIRFR
+1 
-10 KRFQKGGRYMFEI
+10 MFEI
-23 RNLSLSFAGRQLLE
+23 RNLSLSFAGRRLLE

-62 LNKIGLISATDPSVS
+62 LNKIGLLSATDPSVS
-77 YFFDGKEIDT
+77 YFFDGKEIDI
-87 ENKKSASAFIAEE
+87 ENKKSVSVFIAEE
-100 VAFVFQGQ
+100 VAFVFQGR

-123 LNFYGLNPDEIESKI
+123 LNFYDLSPDEIESKI
-138 DTVLADLEISSLKH
+138 DTVLADLQISSLKH

-158 SGGEEQRVTI
+158 SGGEEQRVAI
-168 ARALVTEKTLILA
+168 ARALVTGKTLILA

-195 VSSLLIDLAHKY
+195 VSALLIDLAHKY
-207 HKIVLIVSHDEAMIA
+207 HKIVLIVSHDEAMIVI
-222 RGDVQLHFKDHQLV
+222 GDVQLHFKDHKLV
-236 GNCLILNSDEGIKDS
+236 ENCLILNSDEGIKDS
-251 KKWTSYLSSSHTKL
+251 KKWSSCLSSSHTKL

-284 FVVAIAVTSINF
+284 LVVAIAVTSINF

-337 DKDEIASIS
+337 DKEEITSIS
-346 TSQNIQTIKPY
+346 TSQNIQTVKPY
-357 IEFLSLGMTFDN
+357 MEFLSLGMTFDN

-438 VSGSTVTLTFY
+438 VAGTTVTLTFY
-449 IPISLYESSMEKE
+449 IPISLYESSIEKE
-462 GNVLK
+462 GNILK

-493 YSPHGNTLFM
+493 YSPYGNTLFM

-540 VLLKDSSAIPEELS
+540 VLLKDSGAIPEELS

-647 ASCLLVILSILAIQV
+647 ASCLLVILSILAMQV
-662 LKLEVSD
+662 LKLEISD
-669 VFQFYLTSVFT
+669 VFKFYLTSVFT

>member
-1 MTYDRIRFR
+1 
-10 KRFQKGGRYMFEI
+10 MFEI
-23 RNLSLSFAGRQLLE
+23 RNLSLSFAGRRLLE

-87 ENKKSASAFIAEE
+87 ENKKSVSAFIAEE

-123 LNFYGLNPDEIESKI
+123 LNFYGLNPDKIENKI
-138 DTVLADLEISSLKH
+138 DTVLADLQISSLKH

-158 SGGEEQRVTI
+158 SGGEEQRVAI

-337 DKDEIASIS
+337 DKEEINSIS

-369 SKDYSQ
+369 SKDYSK

-419 EKGIYLSEQFI
+419 EKGIYLSEQFV
-430 SDEKLPNI
+430 SDQKLPNI

-449 IPISLYESSMEKE
+449 IPISLYESSIEKE

-503 NIAEMEELQNEAIQQ
+503 NISEMEELQNEAIQQ

>member
-1 MTYDRIRFR
+1 
-10 KRFQKGGRYMFEI
+10 MFEI
-23 RNLSLSFAGRQLLE
+23 RNLSLSFAGRRLLE

-62 LNKIGLISATDPSVS
+62 LNKIGLLSATDTSVS
-77 YFFDGKEIDT
+77 YFFDGKEIDI
-87 ENKKSASAFIAEE
+87 ENKKSVSVFIAEE
-100 VAFVFQGQ
+100 VAFVFQGR

-123 LNFYGLNPDEIESKI
+123 LNFYGLSPDEIESKI
-138 DTVLADLEISSLKH
+138 DTVLADLQISSLKH

-158 SGGEEQRVTI
+158 SGGEEQRVAI
-168 ARALVTEKTLILA
+168 ARALVTGKTLILA

-195 VSSLLIDLAHKY
+195 VSALLIDLAHKY

-222 RGDVQLHFKDHQLV
+222 IGDVQLHFKDHKLV
-236 GNCLILNSDEGIKDS
+236 ENCLILNSDEGIKDS
-251 KKWTSYLSSSHTKL
+251 KKWSSCLSSSHTKL

-284 FVVAIAVTSINF
+284 LVVAIAVTSINF

-337 DKDEIASIS
+337 DKEEITSIS
-346 TSQNIQTIKPY
+346 TSQNIQTVKPY
-357 IEFLSLGMTFDN
+357 MEFLSLGMTFDN

-438 VSGSTVTLTFY
+438 VSGTTVTLTFY
-449 IPISLYESSMEKE
+449 IPISLYESSIEKE
-462 GNVLK
+462 GNILK

-493 YSPHGNTLFM
+493 YSPYGNTLFM

-540 VLLKDSSAIPEELS
+540 VLLKDSGAIPEELS

-647 ASCLLVILSILAIQV
+647 ASCLLVILSILAMQV
-662 LKLEVSD
+662 LKLEISD
-669 VFQFYLTSVFT
+669 VFKFYLTSVLT

>member
-1 MTYDRIRFR
+1 MTYDRIKLR
-10 KRFQKGGRYMFEI
+10 KRFQKGGCYMFEI
-23 RNLSLSFAGRQLLE
+23 RNLSLSFAGRRLLE

-87 ENKKSASAFIAEE
+87 ENKKSVSAFIAEE

-123 LNFYGLNPDEIESKI
+123 LNFYGLNPDKIENKI
-138 DTVLADLEISSLKH
+138 DTVLADLQISSLKH

-158 SGGEEQRVTI
+158 SGGEEQRVAI

-316 LVINDSLHLQTTK
+316 LVINDSLHLQATK

-337 DKDEIASIS
+337 DKEEINSIS

-369 SKDYSQ
+369 SKDYSK

-419 EKGIYLSEQFI
+419 EKGIYLSEQFV
-430 SDEKLPNI
+430 SDQKLPNI

-449 IPISLYESSMEKE
+449 IPISLYESSIEKE

-503 NIAEMEELQNEAIQQ
+503 NISEMEELQNEAIQQ

>member
-1 MTYDRIRFR
+1 
-10 KRFQKGGRYMFEI
+10 MFEI
-23 RNLSLSFAGRQLLE
+23 RNLSLSFAGRRLLE

-62 LNKIGLISATDPSVS
+62 LNKIGLLSATYPSVS
-77 YFFDGKEIDT
+77 YFFDGKEIDI
-87 ENKKSASAFIAEE
+87 ENKKSVSVFIAEE
-100 VAFVFQGQ
+100 VAFVFQGR

-123 LNFYGLNPDEIESKI
+123 LNFYDLSPDEIESKI
-138 DTVLADLEISSLKH
+138 DTVLADLQISSLKH

-158 SGGEEQRVTI
+158 SGGEEQRVAI
-168 ARALVTEKTLILA
+168 ARALVTGKTLILA

-195 VSSLLIDLAHKY
+195 VSALLIDLAHKY

-222 RGDVQLHFKDHQLV
+222 IGDVQLHFKDHKLV

-251 KKWTSYLSSSHTKL
+251 KKWSSCLSSSHTKL

-271 RPFLPRLLAFFIA
+271 RPFLPRLLAFFISL
-284 FVVAIAVTSINF
+284 VVAIAVTSINF

-337 DKDEIASIS
+337 DKEEITSIS
-346 TSQNIQTIKPY
+346 TSQNIQTVNPY

-438 VSGSTVTLTFY
+438 VSGTTVTLTFY
-449 IPISLYESSMEKE
+449 IPISLYESSIEKE
-462 GNVLK
+462 GNILK

-493 YSPHGNTLFM
+493 YSPYGNTLFM

-540 VLLKDSSAIPEELS
+540 VLLKDSGSIPEELS

-647 ASCLLVILSILAIQV
+647 ASCLLVILSILAMQV
-662 LKLEVSD
+662 LKLEISD
-669 VFQFYLTSVFT
+669 VFKFYLTSVFT

>member
-1 MTYDRIRFR
+1 
-10 KRFQKGGRYMFEI
+10 MFEI
-23 RNLSLSFAGRQLLE
+23 RNLSLSFAGRRLLE

-62 LNKIGLISATDPSVS
+62 LNKIGLLSATDPSVS
-77 YFFDGKEIDT
+77 YFFDGKEIDI
-87 ENKKSASAFIAEE
+87 ENKKSVSVFIAEE
-100 VAFVFQGQ
+100 VTFVFQGR

-123 LNFYGLNPDEIESKI
+123 LNFYSLSPDEIESKI
-138 DTVLADLEISSLKH
+138 DTVLADLQISSLKH

-158 SGGEEQRVTI
+158 SGGEEQRVAI

-195 VSSLLIDLAHKY
+195 VSALLIDLAHKY
-207 HKIVLIVSHDEAMIA
+207 HKIVLIVSHDEAMIVM
-222 RGDVQLHFKDHQLV
+222 GDVQLHFKDHKLV
-236 GNCLILNSDEGIKDS
+236 ENCLILNSDEGIKDS
-251 KKWTSYLSSSHTKL
+251 KKWSSCLSSSHTKL

-284 FVVAIAVTSINF
+284 LVVAIAVTSINF

-337 DKDEIASIS
+337 DKEEITSIS
-346 TSQNIQTIKPY
+346 TSQNIQTVKPY
-357 IEFLSLGMTFDN
+357 MEFLSLGMTFDN

-438 VSGSTVTLTFY
+438 VSGTTVTLTFY
-449 IPISLYESSMEKE
+449 IPISLYESSIEKE
-462 GNVLK
+462 GNILK

-493 YSPHGNTLFM
+493 YSPYGNTLFM

-540 VLLKDSSAIPEELS
+540 VLLKDSGAIPEELS

-647 ASCLLVILSILAIQV
+647 ASCLLVILSILAMQV
-662 LKLEVSD
+662 LKLEISD
-669 VFQFYLTSVFT
+669 VFKFYLTSVFT

>member
-1 MTYDRIRFR
+1 
-10 KRFQKGGRYMFEI
+10 MFEI
-23 RNLSLSFAGRQLLE
+23 RNLSLSFAGRRLLE

-62 LNKIGLISATDPSVS
+62 LNKIGLLSATDPSVS
-77 YFFDGKEIDT
+77 YFFDGKEIDI
-87 ENKKSASAFIAEE
+87 ENKKSVSVFIAEE
-100 VAFVFQGQ
+100 VAFVFQGR

-123 LNFYGLNPDEIESKI
+123 LNFYDLSPDEIESKI
-138 DTVLADLEISSLKH
+138 DTVLADLQISSLKH

-158 SGGEEQRVTI
+158 SGGEEQRVAI
-168 ARALVTEKTLILA
+168 ARALVTGKTLILA

-195 VSSLLIDLAHKY
+195 ISALLIDLAHKY

-222 RGDVQLHFKDHQLV
+222 IGDVQLHFKDHKLV

-251 KKWTSYLSSSHTKL
+251 KKWSSCLSSSHTKL

-271 RPFLPRLLAFFIA
+271 RPFLPRLLAFFISL
-284 FVVAIAVTSINF
+284 VVAIAVTSINF

-337 DKDEIASIS
+337 DKEEITSIS
-346 TSQNIQTIKPY
+346 TSQNIQTVNPY

-438 VSGSTVTLTFY
+438 VSGTTVTLTFY
-449 IPISLYESSMEKE
+449 IPISLYESSIEKE
-462 GNVLK
+462 GNILK
-467 GDGDLFVKVDKTYP
+467 GDGGLFVKVDKTYP

-493 YSPHGNTLFM
+493 YSPYGNTLFM

-540 VLLKDSSAIPEELS
+540 VLLKDSGAIPEELS

-647 ASCLLVILSILAIQV
+647 ASCLLVILSILAMQV
-662 LKLEVSD
+662 LKLEISD
-669 VFQFYLTSVFT
+669 VFTQIIHTS
-680 LIGLSVSVLIISGLL
+680 L
-695 PIYTTCRQTVV
+695 
-706 DTIRKNG
+706 N

>member
-1 MTYDRIRFR
+1 
-10 KRFQKGGRYMFEI
+10 MFEI
-23 RNLSLSFAGRQLLE
+23 RNLSLSFAGRRLLE

-62 LNKIGLISATDPSVS
+62 LNKIGLLSATDPSVS
-77 YFFDGKEIDT
+77 YFFDGKEIDI
-87 ENKKSASAFIAEE
+87 ENKKSVSVFIAEE
-100 VAFVFQGQ
+100 VAFVFQGR

-123 LNFYGLNPDEIESKI
+123 LNFYDLSPDEIESKI
-138 DTVLADLEISSLKH
+138 DTVLVDLQISSLKH

-158 SGGEEQRVTI
+158 SGGEEQRVAI
-168 ARALVTEKTLILA
+168 ARALVTGKTLILA

-195 VSSLLIDLAHKY
+195 VSALLIDLAHKY

-222 RGDVQLHFKDHQLV
+222 IGDVQLHFKDHKLV

-251 KKWTSYLSSSHTKL
+251 KKWSSCLSSSHTKL

-271 RPFLPRLLAFFIA
+271 RPFLPRLLAFFISL
-284 FVVAIAVTSINF
+284 VVAIAVTSINF

-337 DKDEIASIS
+337 DKEEITSIS
-346 TSQNIQTIKPY
+346 TSQNIQTVNPY

-438 VSGSTVTLTFY
+438 VSGTTVTLTFY
-449 IPISLYESSMEKE
+449 IPISLYESSIEKE
-462 GNVLK
+462 GNILK

-493 YSPHGNTLFM
+493 YSPYGNTLFM

-540 VLLKDSSAIPEELS
+540 VLLKDSGAIPEELS

-647 ASCLLVILSILAIQV
+647 ASCLLVILSILAMQV
-662 LKLEVSD
+662 LKLEISD
-669 VFQFYLTSVFT
+669 VFKFYLTSVFT

>member
-1 MTYDRIRFR
+1 
-10 KRFQKGGRYMFEI
+10 MFEI
-23 RNLSLSFAGRQLLE
+23 RNLSLSFAGRRLLE

-62 LNKIGLISATDPSVS
+62 LNKIGLLSATDPSVS
-77 YFFDGKEIDT
+77 YFFDGKEIDI
-87 ENKKSASAFIAEE
+87 ENKKSVSVFIAEE
-100 VAFVFQGQ
+100 VAFVFQGR

-123 LNFYGLNPDEIESKI
+123 LNFYDLSPDEIESKI
-138 DTVLADLEISSLKH
+138 DTVLADLQISSLKH

-158 SGGEEQRVTI
+158 SGGEEQRVAI
-168 ARALVTEKTLILA
+168 ARALVTGKTLILA

-195 VSSLLIDLAHKY
+195 VSALLIDLAHKY

-222 RGDVQLHFKDHQLV
+222 IGDVQLHFKDHKLV

-251 KKWTSYLSSSHTKL
+251 KKWSSCLLSSHTKL

-284 FVVAIAVTSINF
+284 LVVAIAVTSINF

-337 DKDEIASIS
+337 DKEEITSIS
-346 TSQNIQTIKPY
+346 TSQNIQTVKPY
-357 IEFLSLGMTFDN
+357 MEFLSLGMTFDN

-375 LQKNFQPTLTID
+375 LQKNFQTTLTID

-438 VSGSTVTLTFY
+438 VSGTTVTLTFY
-449 IPISLYESSMEKE
+449 IPISLYESSIEKE
-462 GNVLK
+462 GNILK

-493 YSPHGNTLFM
+493 YSPYGNTLFM

-518 HPMTKMALDGF
+518 NPMTKMALDGF

-540 VLLKDSSAIPEELS
+540 VLLKDSGAIPEELS

-647 ASCLLVILSILAIQV
+647 ASCLLVILSILAMQV
-662 LKLEVSD
+662 LKLEISD
-669 VFQFYLTSVFT
+669 VFKFYLTSVFT

>member
-1 MTYDRIRFR
+1 
-10 KRFQKGGRYMFEI
+10 MFEI
-23 RNLSLSFAGRQLLE
+23 RNLSLSFAGRRLLE

-62 LNKIGLISATDPSVS
+62 LNKIGLLSATDPSVS
-77 YFFDGKEIDT
+77 YFFDGKEIDI
-87 ENKKSASAFIAEE
+87 ENKKSVSVFIAEE
-100 VAFVFQGQ
+100 VAFVFQGR

-123 LNFYGLNPDEIESKI
+123 LNFYDLSPDEIESKI
-138 DTVLADLEISSLKH
+138 DTVLADLQISSLKH

-158 SGGEEQRVTI
+158 SGGEEQRVAI
-168 ARALVTEKTLILA
+168 ARALVTGKTLILA

-195 VSSLLIDLAHKY
+195 VSALLIDLAHKY

-222 RGDVQLHFKDHQLV
+222 IGDVQLHFKDHKLV

-251 KKWTSYLSSSHTKL
+251 KKWSSCLSSSHTKL

-271 RPFLPRLLAFFIA
+271 RPFLPRLLAFFISL
-284 FVVAIAVTSINF
+284 VVAIAVTSINF

-337 DKDEIASIS
+337 DKEEITSIS
-346 TSQNIQTIKPY
+346 TSQNIQTVNPY

-438 VSGSTVTLTFY
+438 VSGTTVTLTFY
-449 IPISLYESSMEKE
+449 IPISLYESSIEKE
-462 GNVLK
+462 GNILK

-481 VLGIVKKSYPFE
+481 VLGIVKKSCPFE
-493 YSPHGNTLFM
+493 YSPYGNTLFM

-540 VLLKDSSAIPEELS
+540 VLLKDSGAIPEELS

-632 FLKELIGYGKTISIL
+632 FLKELIGYGKIISIL
-647 ASCLLVILSILAIQV
+647 ASCLLVILSILAMQV
-662 LKLEVSD
+662 LKLEISD
-669 VFQFYLTSVFT
+669 VFKFYLTSVFT

>member
-1 MTYDRIRFR
+1 
-10 KRFQKGGRYMFEI
+10 MFEI
-23 RNLSLSFAGRQLLE
+23 RNLSLSFAGRRLLE

-62 LNKIGLISATDPSVS
+62 LNKIGLLSATDPSVS
-77 YFFDGKEIDT
+77 YFFDGKEIDI
-87 ENKKSASAFIAEE
+87 ENKKSVSVFIAEE
-100 VAFVFQGQ
+100 VAFVFQGR

-123 LNFYGLNPDEIESKI
+123 LNFYGLSPDEIESKI
-138 DTVLADLEISSLKH
+138 DTVLADLQISSLKH

-168 ARALVTEKTLILA
+168 ARALVTGKTLILA

-195 VSSLLIDLAHKY
+195 VSALLIDLAHKY
-207 HKIVLIVSHDEAMIA
+207 HKIVLIVSYDEAMIA
-222 RGDVQLHFKDHQLV
+222 IGDVQLHFKDHKLV

-251 KKWTSYLSSSHTKL
+251 KKWSSCLSSSHTKL

-284 FVVAIAVTSINF
+284 LVVAIAVTSINF

-337 DKDEIASIS
+337 DKEEITSIS
-346 TSQNIQTIKPY
+346 TSQNIQTVKPY
-357 IEFLSLGMTFDN
+357 MEFLSLGMTFDN

-406 TTQRQIEYFDRSN
+406 TTQRQIEYFDRSS

-430 SDEKLPNI
+430 SDEKFPNI
-438 VSGSTVTLTFY
+438 VSGTTVTLTFY
-449 IPISLYESSMEKE
+449 IPISLYESSIEKE
-462 GNVLK
+462 GNILK

-493 YSPHGNTLFM
+493 YSPYGNTLFM

-529 PLKSWMPSAIH
+529 PLKSWIPSAIH
-540 VLLKDSSAIPEELS
+540 VLLKDSGAIPEELS

-647 ASCLLVILSILAIQV
+647 ASCLLVILSILAMQV
-662 LKLEVSD
+662 LKLEISD
-669 VFQFYLTSVFT
+669 VFKFYLTSVFT

>member
-1 MTYDRIRFR
+1 
-10 KRFQKGGRYMFEI
+10 MFEI
-23 RNLSLSFAGRQLLE
+23 RNLSLSFAGRRLLE

-62 LNKIGLISATDPSVS
+62 LNKIGLLSATDPSVS
-77 YFFDGKEIDT
+77 YFFDGKEIDI
-87 ENKKSASAFIAEE
+87 ENKKSVSVFIAEE
-100 VAFVFQGQ
+100 VAFVFQGR

-123 LNFYGLNPDEIESKI
+123 LNFYDLSPDEIESKI
-138 DTVLADLEISSLKH
+138 DTVLADLQISSLKH

-158 SGGEEQRVTI
+158 SGGEEQRVAI
-168 ARALVTEKTLILA
+168 ARALVTGKTLILA

-195 VSSLLIDLAHKY
+195 ISALLIDLAHKY

-222 RGDVQLHFKDHQLV
+222 IGDVQLHFKDHKLV

-251 KKWTSYLSSSHTKL
+251 KKWSSCLSSSHTKL

-271 RPFLPRLLAFFIA
+271 RPFLPRLLAFFISL
-284 FVVAIAVTSINF
+284 VVAIAVTSINF

-337 DKDEIASIS
+337 DKEEITSIS
-346 TSQNIQTIKPY
+346 TSQNIQTVNPY

-438 VSGSTVTLTFY
+438 VSGTTVTLTFY
-449 IPISLYESSMEKE
+449 IPISLYESSIEKE
-462 GNVLK
+462 GNILK
-467 GDGDLFVKVDKTYP
+467 GDGGLFVKVDKTYP

-493 YSPHGNTLFM
+493 YSPYGNTLFM

-540 VLLKDSSAIPEELS
+540 VLLKDSGAIPEELS

-606 LLNRPR
+606 LLNRHR

-647 ASCLLVILSILAIQV
+647 ASCLLVILSILAMQV
-662 LKLEVSD
+662 LKLEISD
-669 VFQFYLTSVFT
+669 VFKFYLTSVFT

>member
-1 MTYDRIRFR
+1 
-10 KRFQKGGRYMFEI
+10 MFEI
-23 RNLSLSFAGRQLLE
+23 RNLSLSFAGRRLLE

-62 LNKIGLISATDPSVS
+62 LNKIGLLSATYPSVS
-77 YFFDGKEIDT
+77 YFFDGKEIDI
-87 ENKKSASAFIAEE
+87 ENKKSVSVFIAEE
-100 VAFVFQGQ
+100 VGFVFQGR

-123 LNFYGLNPDEIESKI
+123 LNFYDLSPDEIESKI
-138 DTVLADLEISSLKH
+138 DTVLADLQISSLKH

-158 SGGEEQRVTI
+158 SGGEEQRVAI
-168 ARALVTEKTLILA
+168 ARALVTGKTLILA

-195 VSSLLIDLAHKY
+195 VSALLIDLAHKY

-222 RGDVQLHFKDHQLV
+222 IGDVQLHFKDHKLV

-251 KKWTSYLSSSHTKL
+251 KKWSSCLSSSHTKL

-271 RPFLPRLLAFFIA
+271 RPFLPRLLAFFISL
-284 FVVAIAVTSINF
+284 VVAIAVTSINF

-337 DKDEIASIS
+337 DKEEITSIS
-346 TSQNIQTIKPY
+346 TSQNIQTVNPY

-438 VSGSTVTLTFY
+438 VSGTTVTLTFY
-449 IPISLYESSMEKE
+449 IPISLYESSIEKE
-462 GNVLK
+462 GNILK

-493 YSPHGNTLFM
+493 YSPYGNTLFM

-540 VLLKDSSAIPEELS
+540 VLLKDSGAIPEELS

-647 ASCLLVILSILAIQV
+647 ASCLLVILSILAMQV
-662 LKLEVSD
+662 LKLEISD
-669 VFQFYLTSVFT
+669 VFKFYLTSVFT

>member
-1 MTYDRIRFR
+1 
-10 KRFQKGGRYMFEI
+10 MFEI
-23 RNLSLSFAGRQLLE
+23 RNLSLSFAGRRLLE

-62 LNKIGLISATDPSVS
+62 LNKIGLLSATDPSVS
-77 YFFDGKEIDT
+77 YFFDGKEIDI
-87 ENKKSASAFIAEE
+87 ENKKSVSVFIAEE
-100 VAFVFQGQ
+100 VAFVFQGR

-123 LNFYGLNPDEIESKI
+123 LNFYDLSPDEIESKI
-138 DTVLADLEISSLKH
+138 DTVLADLQISSLKH

-158 SGGEEQRVTI
+158 SGGEEQRVAI
-168 ARALVTEKTLILA
+168 ARALVTGKTLILA

-195 VSSLLIDLAHKY
+195 ISALLIDLAHKY

-222 RGDVQLHFKDHQLV
+222 IGDVQLHFKDHKLV

-251 KKWTSYLSSSHTKL
+251 KKWSSCLSSSHTKL

-271 RPFLPRLLAFFIA
+271 RPFLPRLLAFFISL
-284 FVVAIAVTSINF
+284 VVAIAVTSINF

-337 DKDEIASIS
+337 DKEEITSIS
-346 TSQNIQTIKPY
+346 TSQNIQTVNPY

-438 VSGSTVTLTFY
+438 VSGTTVILTFY
-449 IPISLYESSMEKE
+449 IPISLYESSIEKE
-462 GNVLK
+462 GNILK
-467 GDGDLFVKVDKTYP
+467 GDGGLFVKVDKTYP

-493 YSPHGNTLFM
+493 YSPYGNTLFM

-540 VLLKDSSAIPEELS
+540 VLLKDSGAIPEELS

-647 ASCLLVILSILAIQV
+647 ASCLLVILSILAMQV
-662 LKLEVSD
+662 LKLEISD
-669 VFQFYLTSVFT
+669 VFKFYLTSVFT

>member
-1 MTYDRIRFR
+1 
-10 KRFQKGGRYMFEI
+10 MFEI
-23 RNLSLSFAGRQLLE
+23 RNLSLSFAGRRLLE

-62 LNKIGLISATDPSVS
+62 LNKIGLLSATDPSVS
-77 YFFDGKEIDT
+77 YFFDGKEIDI
-87 ENKKSASAFIAEE
+87 ENKKSVSVFIAEE
-100 VAFVFQGQ
+100 VAFVFQGR

-123 LNFYGLNPDEIESKI
+123 LNFYDLSPDEIESKI
-138 DTVLADLEISSLKH
+138 DTVLADLQISSLKH

-158 SGGEEQRVTI
+158 SGGEEQRVAI
-168 ARALVTEKTLILA
+168 ARALVTGKTLILA

-195 VSSLLIDLAHKY
+195 VSALLIDLAHKY

-222 RGDVQLHFKDHQLV
+222 IGDVQLHFKDHKLV

-251 KKWTSYLSSSHTKL
+251 KKCSSCLSSSHTKL

-284 FVVAIAVTSINF
+284 LVVAIAVTSINF

-337 DKDEIASIS
+337 DKEEITSIS
-346 TSQNIQTIKPY
+346 TSQNIQTVKPY
-357 IEFLSLGMTFDN
+357 MEFLSLGMTFDN

-438 VSGSTVTLTFY
+438 VSGTTVTLTFY
-449 IPISLYESSMEKE
+449 IPISLYESSIEKE
-462 GNVLK
+462 GNILK

-493 YSPHGNTLFM
+493 YSPYGNTLFM

-540 VLLKDSSAIPEELS
+540 VLLKDSGAIPEELS

-647 ASCLLVILSILAIQV
+647 ASCLLVILSILAMQV
-662 LKLEVSD
+662 LKLEISD
-669 VFQFYLTSVFT
+669 VFKFYLTSVFT

>member
-1 MTYDRIRFR
+1 
-10 KRFQKGGRYMFEI
+10 MFEI
-23 RNLSLSFAGRQLLE
+23 RNLSLSFSGRQLLE

-158 SGGEEQRVTI
+158 SGGEEQRVAI

-449 IPISLYESSMEKE
+449 IPISLYESSIEKE

-503 NIAEMEELQNEAIQQ
+503 NISEMEELQNEAIQQ

-647 ASCLLVILSILAIQV
+647 ASCLLVILSILAMQV

>member
-1 MTYDRIRFR
+1 
-10 KRFQKGGRYMFEI
+10 MFEI
-23 RNLSLSFAGRQLLE
+23 RNLSLSFAGRRLLE

-62 LNKIGLISATDPSVS
+62 LNKIGLLSATDPSVS
-77 YFFDGKEIDT
+77 YFFDGKEIDI
-87 ENKKSASAFIAEE
+87 ENKKSVSVFIAEE
-100 VAFVFQGQ
+100 VAFVFQGR

-123 LNFYGLNPDEIESKI
+123 LNFYDLSPDEIENKI
-138 DTVLADLEISSLKH
+138 DTVLADLQISSLKH

-158 SGGEEQRVTI
+158 SGGEEQRVAI
-168 ARALVTEKTLILA
+168 ARALVTGKTLILA

-195 VSSLLIDLAHKY
+195 VSALLIDLAHKY

-222 RGDVQLHFKDHQLV
+222 IGDVQLHFKDHKLV

-251 KKWTSYLSSSHTKL
+251 KKWSSCLSSSHTKL

-271 RPFLPRLLAFFIA
+271 RPFLPRLLAFFISL
-284 FVVAIAVTSINF
+284 VVAIAVTSINF

-337 DKDEIASIS
+337 DKEEITSIS
-346 TSQNIQTIKPY
+346 TSQNIQTVNPY

-438 VSGSTVTLTFY
+438 VSGTTVTLTFY
-449 IPISLYESSMEKE
+449 IPISLYESSIEKE
-462 GNVLK
+462 GNILK

-493 YSPHGNTLFM
+493 YSPYGNTLFM

-540 VLLKDSSAIPEELS
+540 VLLKDSGAIPEELS

-632 FLKELIGYGKTISIL
+632 FLKELIGYGKIISIL
-647 ASCLLVILSILAIQV
+647 ASCLLVILSILAMQV
-662 LKLEVSD
+662 LKLEISD
-669 VFQFYLTSVFT
+669 VFKFYLTSVFT

>member
-1 MTYDRIRFR
+1 
-10 KRFQKGGRYMFEI
+10 MFEI
-23 RNLSLSFAGRQLLE
+23 RNLSLSFAGRRLLE

-62 LNKIGLISATDPSVS
+62 LNKIGLLSATDPSVS
-77 YFFDGKEIDT
+77 YFFDGKEIDI
-87 ENKKSASAFIAEE
+87 ENKKSVSVFIAEE
-100 VAFVFQGQ
+100 VAFVFQGR

-123 LNFYGLNPDEIESKI
+123 LNFYGLSPDEIESKI
-138 DTVLADLEISSLKH
+138 DTVLADLQISSLKH

-158 SGGEEQRVTI
+158 SGGEEQRVAI
-168 ARALVTEKTLILA
+168 ARALVTGKTLILA

-195 VSSLLIDLAHKY
+195 VSALLIDLAHKY

-222 RGDVQLHFKDHQLV
+222 IGDVQLHFKDHKLV

-251 KKWTSYLSSSHTKL
+251 KKWSSCLSSSHTKL

-284 FVVAIAVTSINF
+284 LVVAIAVTSINF

-337 DKDEIASIS
+337 DKEEITSIS
-346 TSQNIQTIKPY
+346 TSQNIQTVKPY
-357 IEFLSLGMTFDN
+357 MEFLSLGMTFDN

-438 VSGSTVTLTFY
+438 VSGTTVTLTFY
-449 IPISLYESSMEKE
+449 IPISLYESSIEKE
-462 GNVLK
+462 GNILK

-493 YSPHGNTLFM
+493 YSPYGNTLFM

-540 VLLKDSSAIPEELS
+540 VLLKDSGAIPEELS

-647 ASCLLVILSILAIQV
+647 ASCLLVILSILAMQV
-662 LKLEVSD
+662 LKLEISD
-669 VFQFYLTSVFT
+669 VFKFYLTSVFT